1 MCTYD
6 NKTMNLDM
14 QRARFAFKLK
24 QMIGNETHIVY
35 IDESSFNNWHCRLC
49 DKEIR
54 GTDKRD
60 ADRHV

>member
-1 MCTYD
+1 MTQWANSTWQSSVKVEY
-6 NKTMNLDM
+6 
-14 QRARFAFKLK
+14 
-24 QMIGNETHIVY
+24 IV
-35 IDESSFNNWHCRLC
+35 ITGSDGTVDESSFNNWHCRLC